1 MEMKAVFHG
10 LNYFYLSL
18 AAYVKASMI
27 RFWKKGGTAPD
38 YYLASRCPEKQ
49 VQLPISLRGK
59 RESPR
64 FFLQY
69 SWGSGR

>member
-1 MEMKAVFHG
+1 MKAVFHG

-38 YYLASRCPEKQ
+38 YYLATS
-49 VQLPISLRGK
+49 SYFFFF
-59 RESPR
+59 
-64 FFLQY
+64 FFLPP
-69 SWGSGR
+69 SP